1 MNPISL
7 YTSGRRQ
14 GQSCPIQ
21 DEPERGER
29 FQHKMSLKTIWL
41 EQGTLRVNASHHA
54 ARRTSHPRRDA
65 GVPLRQQL
73 AQFRRSWPRPDL
85 RPSRTRLA
93 HPKIPRLDQ
102 EGERHRAPLSRQ
114 NQRTQRGPN
123 HSLDRPLARP
133 RRHPAAS
140 FTAPPVPDSL
150 HVRRYPAAGQ
160 SRWRPRRPLRP
171 SRAPHITARIRSP
184 RPGRIRKLGLDLG
197 LPHLQ
202 LAAHPD
208 LSRKARPSHQD
219 PLHGG

>member
-1 MNPISL
+1 
-7 YTSGRRQ
+7 
-14 GQSCPIQ
+14 
-21 DEPERGER
+21 
-29 FQHKMSLKTIWL
+29 MSLKTIWL

-123 HSLDRPLARP
+123 HSLDRPLARL

-150 HVRRYPAAGQ
+150 HAPISSCWPKSMAPTKASPPQPCAAYYSANTKSTAWPNTKAWPR
-160 SRWRPRRPLRP
+160 SRPPT
-171 SRAPHITARIRSP
+171 STTCGAPGPIAKSASITP
-184 RPGRIRKLGLDLG
+184 RPAPRG
-197 LPHLQ
+197 
-202 LAAHPD
+202 
-208 LSRKARPSHQD
+208 
-219 PLHGG
+219 